1 MFNSLRHLKRNKLFS
16 FLNILGLTIGISS
29 CWLIY
34 RFVSYE
40 LSYEQG
46 IPNKENV
53 YRVLSN
59 FKKDGKDELFGGLS
73 RPIYFHMKKEMDDLE
88 NVVPSFRMFVA
99 KVDIPAVAGQDAKQE
114 EPEYMETAVI
124 NTVPSYFDML
134 PYKWLAGDK
143 RTALND
149 PFQLVLTE
157 KRAKYYFPNLSPQEI
172 VGKTIVY
179 NDSLKKTISGIVE
192 NLPFPSEFNGQ
203 EFLLL
208 QERAEDKRLAN
219 WTNSNGADKV
229 YILVKDKAAADKA
242 LTEIQATVKN
252 KWEEFK
258 AETNPTYEYSRSIN
272 FMPIEESHF
281 ASHMNERDADKTS
294 LQVIY
299 GLIGVGIFLLLLA
312 CINYINL
319 TTAQLPQRYKEI
331 GIRKTLGGSSKS
343 LVRQMMTETAIIVG
357 LATILSAF
365 VVQIAMLFL
374 GDLLSENIKTPSN
387 PLLFIAFIAFVLLTT
402 SVLAGFYPS
411 WIISKVNAVD
421 IFRNKGSVTVGQN
434 KIKLRKALIV
444 FQFIIAQIFIVGAL
458 IVGQQLKYL
467 VEKDMGFNK
476 DAVILSEIPYK
487 LFQDPNFETK
497 KITLSNELRQIPGV
511 EAVTMGTAPL
521 SPDYSSS
528 HMNYY
533 PKGQLEP
540 ISQNI
545 FTKVIDQE
553 YLSFYDLKLI
563 AGTPLLPSDTTNGYI
578 INESAARGYGFKN
591 PQDAI
596 GEIIGQ
602 KGYEQRIVGVMK
614 DFHTRDFYTNIEPLA
629 LLYSKQRLGDYGIRL
644 SSTNRKEWPQ
654 IIEQVKSTWS
664 KFFPEDTFAYK
675 FYDES
680 ILAMYKK
687 EQNLYKLTNIST
699 GIAIIIS
706 CLGLFGLATITAF
719 QRSKEIG
726 IRKVLG
732 ATVSGIVGMLSK
744 DFVKMVI
751 LAILIA
757 SPIIWWA
764 CNKWL
769 EDFVYRIEL
778 SWIPFVLGGL
788 FALVAALLTVSYQA
802 IKAAKT
808 NPVDSL
814 RDE

>member
-46 IPNKENV
+46 IPNKENI

-59 FKKDGKDELFGGLS
+59 FKRDGQDELFGGLS
-73 RPIYFHMKKEMDDLE
+73 RPIYFHMKQEMDGLE

-99 KVDIPAVAGQDAKQE
+99 KIDIPAIAGQDAKQE
-114 EPEYMETAVI
+114 EPDYLETAVI

-179 NDSLKKTISGIVE
+179 NDSLKKTVSGIVE
-192 NLPFPSEFNGQ
+192 NLPFPSEFIGQ

-208 QERAEDKRLAN
+208 KERAEDKRLAS

-242 LTEIQATVKN
+242 LTEIQAKVKS

-258 AETNPTYEYSRSIN
+258 AETNPTYEYTRSIN
-272 FMPIEESHF
+272 FMPIKDSHF

-299 GLIGVGIFLLLLA
+299 GLIGVGVFLLLLA

-331 GIRKTLGGSSKS
+331 GIRKTLGGSNKS
-343 LVRQMMTETAIIVG
+343 LVWQMMTETAIIVG
-357 LATILSAF
+357 LATVLSAF

-374 GDLLSENIKTPSN
+374 GDLLSEGAKTNSN
-387 PLLFIAFIAFVLLTT
+387 PLLFIVFIAFVLLTT
-402 SVLAGFYPS
+402 SLLAGFYPS

-421 IFRNKGSVTVGQN
+421 IFRNKGTVTVGQN
-434 KIKLRKALIV
+434 RINLRKALIV

-487 LFQDPNFETK
+487 LFEDPNFETK

-553 YLSFYDLKLI
+553 YFSFYDLKLS
-563 AGTPLLPSDTTNGYI
+563 AGAPLLPSDTTNGYI
-578 INESAARGYGFKN
+578 INETAARGYGFKN

-614 DFHTRDFYTNIEPLA
+614 DFHTRDFYSNIEPLA
-629 LLYSKQRLGDYGIRL
+629 LLYSKEQLGDYGIRL

-654 IIEQVKSTWS
+654 IIEQVKSTWA
-664 KFFPEDTFAYK
+664 KFFPEDSFTYK

-732 ATVSGIVGMLSK
+732 ATVTGIVGMLSK